1 MFRGLAQEG
10 KNSARIANDVFH
22 GASYIEPD
30 PRPRCVPSAG
40 AAVWPDVLEVP
51 MSALLSSL
59 PAALRMSSGLSSP
72 VWRGGVAAT
81 DLGMDEL
88 VSLQAGAWFGTLSE
102 ALRCAVLARARVHRV
117 ASGAVLARRGSAA
130 TDWIGVLRGAV
141 RLGTVLRDGRPFT
154 LDLVGPG
161 QWFGDIALIDG
172 KPNDLDVVAQV
183 PSTVLRVSQTDLRR
197 LTADHPELRDALMML
212 NCQRLR
218 HMFRRFEELHTL
230 PLAQRLA
237 RQVLRLGRHFGR
249 QCAEEVRIELRI
261 SQSDLAAMVGGS
273 RQRVNAALRQLQ
285 ALGLVRLGEAR
296 LSMLDA
302 SRLQELADADAQ
314 WWMQL
319 GRRGTPRTSR
329 SAAAAVDGLQDLAR
343 AWSRPG

>member
-1 MFRGLAQEG
+1 
-10 KNSARIANDVFH
+10 
-22 GASYIEPD
+22 
-30 PRPRCVPSAG
+30 
-40 AAVWPDVLEVP
+40 
-51 MSALLSSL
+51 MSAFLSSL
-59 PAALRMSSGLSSP
+59 PAATRVPSGVRSPAWRSGL
-72 VWRGGVAAT
+72 AAD
-81 DLGMDEL
+81 DLRMDEL
-88 VSLQAGAWFGTLSE
+88 ASLQVGAWFGSLSE
-102 ALRCAVLARARVHRV
+102 TLRCAVLARARVHRV
-117 ASGAVLARRGSAA
+117 AAGAVLARRGSPA

-172 KPNDLDVVAQV
+172 KPNDLDVVAQA
-183 PSTVLRVSQTDLRR
+183 PAALLMVSQPDMRGLM
-197 LTADHPELRDALMML
+197 ADHPELRDAFVVL

-249 QCAEEVRIELRI
+249 VCEDELRIELRI

-273 RQRVNAALRQLQ
+273 RQRVNTALRQLQ
-285 ALGLVRLGEAR
+285 ALGLIRLGEAR
-296 LSMLDA
+296 LALLDA
-302 SRLQELADADAQ
+302 AQLQALADADAG

-319 GRRGTPRTSR
+319 SRRGGRRTAAPPASLRSDGIDDLYRVWAPR
-329 SAAAAVDGLQDLAR
+329 A
-343 AWSRPG
+343 